1 MSLNHTNDIS
11 LSYARLL
18 HMDATGEKKKK
29 PGRPRKKADAQTL
42 PTHGICAE
50 PSTTGVVCEFAC
62 TDIEV
67 VKKTIA
73 LQKTCNAIETEFYF
87 APDSFRVSSVGHSG
101 KIELITTFD
110 CSVLHRY
117 YCKEPIAI
125 KVTRVYLDKIIDNL
139 NKSHDVVWFTL
150 KEDYRRYIYCVL
162 CNTVRKSIKTCTIP
176 TAYNGEPK
184 IIPAVDEDYPLSFN
198 LPSKEL
204 KANMASLK
212 LISPLLVIQK
222 TGDGPMQLTC
232 ESNQDV
238 DWEETF
244 FDGAPLGMHCTLGAD
259 DIIRVTV
266 FADLVKSFAQ
276 HVIGVST
283 LLKVDQVRP
292 LILTS
297 HVCVSDRP
305 VVTVMAIVGL
315 GSRATTA

>member
-1 MSLNHTNDIS
+1 
-11 LSYARLL
+11 
-18 HMDATGEKKKK
+18 MDAPGEKKKK

-42 PTHGICAE
+42 PTHGVCDMPSAE
-50 PSTTGVVCEFAC
+50 GVICEFAC

-87 APDSFRVSSVGHSG
+87 ASDTFRVSSVGHSG

-110 CSVLHRY
+110 CAVLHRY
-117 YCKEPIAI
+117 YCKSPIAI

-139 NKSHDVVWFTL
+139 NKTHDVVWFTL
-150 KEDYRRYIYCVL
+150 KEDYRRHIYCVL
-162 CNTVRKSIKTCTIP
+162 CNTARKSVKTCTIP
-176 TAYNGEPK
+176 TAYNGDPK
-184 IIPAVDEDYPLSFN
+184 VIPVVAEGYPLSFN

-204 KANMASLK
+204 KANMTGLK
-212 LISPLLVIQK
+212 SISPLLVIQK
-222 TGDGPMQLTC
+222 TGDGPLQLTC

-238 DWEETF
+238 DWDETF
-244 FDGAPLGMHCTLGAD
+244 FDGSPLGMHCTLGAD

-276 HVIGVST
+276 HVIGPTT
-283 LLKVDQVRP
+283 LLKVDQVHP

-297 HVCVSDRP
+297 YVCVGERP
-305 VVTVMAIVGL
+305 AITVMAMVGL
-315 GSRATTA
+315 GSRANTA